1 MRCWLTGLR
10 QDTDD
15 GPLINNSIFMAQQS
29 SGRWRSAGAR
39 MSTAAEDGALRP
51 CAPATARMAGAA
63 GKTHGAH
70 LAQRQGSGARRSD
83 ATKMCSTA
91 NADAV
96 TEGIMAV

>member
-51 CAPATARMAGAA
+51 CHCAHVSDRGPQAKHMARTWRNGKGAA
-63 GKTHGAH
+63 PEGAMPQKCAA
-70 LAQRQGSGARRSD
+70 LPTQMR
-83 ATKMCSTA
+83 
-91 NADAV
+91 
-96 TEGIMAV
+96 